1 MVPTSRRNNQGAASP
16 SWTEGSGARDPPKS
30 AVRQGKVA
38 RRLRSFCTPAAAE
51 LLNHVQTLHLNQGL
65 ISLSL
70 QAPRPRLQTSP
81 ATYQHAWTEQEGGL
95 GAQEVRIEVT
105 RETQEPRNQRHCGP
119 RNDQHP
125 ESCNYQNRAFP
136 SPWFNLHSLLRPSKP
151 VLARLA
157 LHNSPM
163 VPGYH
168 LHPTAGLSALLSA
181 F

>member
-38 RRLRSFCTPAAAE
+38 RGLRSFYTPTAAE
-51 LLNHVQTLHLNQGL
+51 PLNHVQTLHLNQGL

-70 QAPRPRLQTSP
+70 QAPRLSP
-81 ATYQHAWTEQEGGL
+81 VTYQHAWTEQEGGL
-95 GAQEVRIEVT
+95 GAQGVWIGVT
-105 RETQEPRNQRHCGP
+105 REAQEPRNQRHCGP

-136 SPWFNLHSLLRPSKP
+136 SPWFNLHSVLRPSKP
-151 VLARLA
+151 VLARPA

-163 VPGYH
+163 VPVYH